1 MRSSLILEGDDPHV
15 SCLNHDLP
23 CSPGEPPT
31 DTPTPT
37 HGAHWPRSGAYTYP
51 CGNEA
56 EVGGRGRTLLVGCL
70 IPAQLSPCTWLAL
83 ADKHHPK
90 PLTAHH
96 LPPWAPYLSPL
107 LRERAQEGSACH
119 PPNPQYPFPSPGSPA
134 LDLWLSRHSP
144 RNTQRPTDT
153 SKPAQHAT
161 TTHTGSLPLSARPS
175 ISFDHSS
182 RPCTH

>member
-1 MRSSLILEGDDPHV
+1 MRSSLILEGDDPRV

-31 DTPTPT
+31 DTHTPT
-37 HGAHWPRSGAYTYP
+37 HGARWPRSGAYTYP

-56 EVGGRGRTLLVGCL
+56 KVGGRGRTLLVGCL

-83 ADKHHPK
+83 ADKHLPD
-90 PLTAHH
+90 PSLPTTFH
-96 LPPWAPYLSPL
+96 LGLPTFHLCSVRGHRKGL
-107 LRERAQEGSACH
+107 LVTH
-119 PPNPQYPFPSPGSPA
+119 LIPNIAFQIPGSPA

-153 SKPAQHAT
+153 SKPAQHAMT
-161 TTHTGSLPLSARPS
+161 TLTGSLLLSARPS

-182 RPCTH
+182 RPCIH